1 MSMRTYGGQIT
12 GCIIKEKYIDG
23 FIKRYIECHPEEF
36 EKIESPLEKY
46 EEMESNLYCNSCLTR
61 STPDSGEGFYAQ
73 IYSDDPFYNTAS
85 IYHLSDLNEWH
96 EDLEMP
102 FIFVESDK
110 SLVTKNILEGKYYKT
125 KEEIIDEFKAK
136 LGRYLPDDFDYE
148 ENIGDVEY
156 AVFC

>member
-1 MSMRTYGGQIT
+1 MKKWRAISIA
-12 GCIIKEKYIDG
+12 I
-23 FIKRYIECHPEEF
+23 HV
-36 EKIESPLEKY
+36 SPDQP
-46 EEMESNLYCNSCLTR
+46 
-61 STPDSGEGFYAQ
+61 PDSGEGFYAQ

-85 IYHLSDLNEWH
+85 IFHLSDLNEWH

-102 FIFVESDK
+102 FILVESDK